1 MSFTDGSY
9 YTSEES
15 TELFVKEILPGNI
28 YDVRERIVA
37 SITTLGYEIIEDEP
51 YIIGRREAKNWA
63 VWHGS
68 ADILEYPM
76 ILTVRLKSLGEVSTQ
91 ATFDY
96 QIKHPMVSKADKKV
110 VIQEAKTIAAI
121 SRIQTTENVCSVCAT
136 ESSDFSRFCRN
147 CGSALAVDI
156 SELEH
161 LKMISEVRAGH
172 ISIVSSFGSSIGVAI
187 LIFLALILTTIGV
200 IDTKSLFVMLSI
212 GGILALLSA
221 IFSAFGWNRINR
233 SLNKSNERERGDS
246 IKTPTILQGK
256 KSVGELALP
265 QPRASITEA
274 TTNLLEKGW
283 VKNSEKEKVSVK
295 NRRNTNDL

>member
-246 IKTPTILQGK
+246 IKSPTILQGK